1 VNVLLGV
8 NVQVP
13 PVVAEITE
21 AGDTPILVLPLSAGL
36 MLIVGV
42 RLVSLIV
49 IVDPAV
55 ATITPLVLT
64 RRTDT
69 VNVSAPSVVKSA
81 LVVTVNVPELPT
93 TLNDPL
99 SGLKSALVVTV

>member
-1 VNVLLGV
+1 
-8 NVQVP
+8 
-13 PVVAEITE
+13 VVAEI
-21 AGDTPILVLPLSAGL
+21 AAPGDTPILVLPLSAGL
-36 MLIVGV
+36 ILIVGV
-42 RLVSLIV
+42 KLVSLMV
-49 IVDPAV
+49 IADPIV
-55 ATITPLVLT
+55 ATTTPLVLT

-99 SGLKSALVVTV
+99 SGLKSALVVVV